1 MDYKKDLE
9 LDVCV
14 DLEGVI
20 RQLRPLTAM
29 ERAEVR
35 IAVVES
41 LTEIEKEVRELVRKG
56 DDLIEVHEKLD
67 EFLKNM
73 DIAESRLGVGN

>member
-1 MDYKKDLE
+1 MDNKKDLE

-14 DLEGVI
+14 ALEGVI
-20 RQLRPLTAM
+20 RQPRPLTAM

-35 IAVVES
+35 IAVVEL
-41 LTEIEKEVRELVRKG
+41 LTEIEKEVRELVRRG
-56 DDLIEVHEKLD
+56 NYLIEIHEKLD

-73 DIAESRLGVGN
+73 DIAESRSGVVN

>member
-1 MDYKKDLE
+1 MDDKKDLE

-20 RQLRPLTAM
+20 SQLRPLTAM

-73 DIAESRLGVGN
+73 DIAESRLGVVN